1 MQTTKPSKTIYLIRH
16 GQTEGNVQGKWLGGR
31 SADHL
36 NEYGKKQARFTAEFL
51 RNKNIDAVK
60 IFSSPTPRALQH
72 AEILQKRL
80 GLPIERIHSLTEI
93 NLGILE
99 DRTRAEGL
107 RLVPEEIK
115 DWEENLKKFEPP
127 LGESA
132 LEAAERFYEIVDLIT
147 KNYQK
152 PDIVI
157 VSHGVVIKLLLARIL
172 RTSIE
177 TGEFDIKVPSTT
189 HGSITQIKF
198 NGQTFNFT
206 KVVPNKYP
214 DSKRIAEFG

>member
-1 MQTTKPSKTIYLIRH
+1 MQSTKQSKTIYLIRH

-31 SADHL
+31 SSDHL
-36 NEYGKKQARFTAEFL
+36 NEYGKKQSRFTAKFL

-80 GLPIERIHSLTEI
+80 GLPIEKIHSLTEI

-115 DWEENLKKFEPP
+115 DWEKNLKEFEPP

-132 LEAAERFYEIVDLIT
+132 LEAAERFYEIIEFIV

-172 RTSIE
+172 RASIE
-177 TGEFDIKVPSTT
+177 TGETAIKVPLTT
-189 HGSITQIKF
+189 HGTITQIKYDNQVF
-198 NGQTFNFT
+198 RFT

-214 DSKRIAEFG
+214 DSQRIADFG